1 MARGVSYRGR
11 GRGRGGHRHPQ
22 PQPQSPLPPPAPKNK
37 KFKLK
42 LAIFLC
48 FLLGVALKSFFLSV
62 PSLETPEDFSSPFL
76 RNDDEFR
83 RENAKFYTLRS
94 VKLKLGLVFTH
105 LIVDPYQDLMINFA
119 LSLKEIGH
127 EFQVVLSLE
136 DGPVSSVW
144 RNEGIS
150 VSTID
155 TSGSLKVDWLN
166 YDAVFLNS
174 FEAMDILSC
183 LMQEPFKSVPVIWTV
198 SETALA
204 GRLKKYNW
212 TGQKML
218 VDSWRKVFRRAN
230 AVVFPNYDLA
240 IAYSICDTGNYF
252 VIPEF
257 PIQAE
262 EDDYSVSNSKI
273 YAKMGC
279 GPQHLIIAIVGSQR
293 QYKYL
298 WVEQALV
305 LQALMPVVQAIENLK
320 NPRPL
325 KIIVFENQTSFSWE
339 ADFTFLLNQTEVV
352 KQVAVSDEL
361 DAERILRLSDI
372 VIYASVHEEQ
382 SFPYT
387 LLKAMLFGKPIVAP
401 DLLII
406 KKHEDIKV
414 LTDVMARVV
423 SNGKLSRLAQ
433 DVAFSGEHIAL
444 NLMVSKSIEGYA
456 LILENIMPPGVE
468 AKSLA
473 VRVPK
478 FLVPKWKWLLSETVN
493 EYVIRSF
500 KTHSFLNKFEKQF
513 NPIQTE
519 SSMDEMDHIIMN
531 HFWDEE
537 KDLQIANSIKEAEE
551 EELEGRNVQR
561 KRGTWEEISKLLKK
575 AERFRKDLHEREYG
589 ELERKG
595 QPLCIYEPYYG
606 EGTWPF
612 LHNSSLYRGL
622 GLSTKGRR
630 PEFDDIDAPSR
641 LPLLRDPY
649 YRDVLGEYGGFFA
662 IANRTGRIHKHPWI
676 GFQSW
681 RATARKES
689 LSKIAETSLLEA
701 IEALRYGDALF
712 FWARMDRDPRNP
724 QRQDF
729 WSFCDAINAGNC
741 QDAFSKAMKQMYG
754 INLQNFSAVP
764 PMPAVGGNWSVR
776 HSWVLPTRSFLE
788 FAMFSRMFVDALD
801 SQLYD
806 QHHQSGY
813 CYLSVR
819 KEDKHCYSRMLE
831 LVINVW
837 AYHSARRMVYV
848 EPKRGRMREEHKLET
863 RRGKMWVK
871 WFHYSTLK
879 QMDEELAEVADI
891 DPPGKRWLWPS
902 TGEVVWQGILEREK
916 LEMEKER
923 ELRKKQ
929 KEDKRSRRRKRGHR
943 EHFQEPLGGK
953 YVKPPPETQNSTHSR
968 LNH

>member
-1 MARGVSYRGR
+1 ME
-11 GRGRGGHRHPQ
+11 RGGRPR
-22 PQPQSPLPPPAPKNK
+22 ARR
-37 KFKLK
+37 LK
-42 LAIFLC
+42 CYFLC
-48 FLLGVALKSFFLSV
+48 RIQFSLFFCIVGVAFISFLATFFLPNP
-62 PSLETPEDFSSPFL
+62 PSPPLGRLEDFS
-76 RNDDEFR
+76 RNYLEDNARFEPYKRLDKLR
-83 RENAKFYTLRS
+83 RENAMFYTLRS

-105 LIVDPYQDLMINFA
+105 LLVDPYQDLMISFA
-119 LSLKEIGH
+119 SALKEIGH
-127 EFQVVLSLE
+127 EFEVLTLE
-136 DGPVSSVW
+136 HGPMASVW
-144 RNEGIS
+144 RQEGIS
-150 VSTID
+150 VTTVETND
-155 TSGSLKVDWLN
+155 GSLKVDWLN

-183 LMQEPFKSVPVIWTV
+183 LMQEPFKSVAVIWTV
-198 SETALA
+198 GEGELA
-204 GRLKKYNW
+204 ARLKKYNS

-218 VDSWRKVFRRAN
+218 VDRWRKVFKRAN
-230 AVVFPNYDLA
+230 AVMFPNYNLP
-240 IAYSICDTGNYF
+240 IAYSLCDTGNYF
-252 VIPEF
+252 VIPEL
-257 PIQAE
+257 PIEAQ
-262 EDDYSVSNSKI
+262 DDYFLSDSKI

-279 GPQHLIIAIVGSQR
+279 GPECFIIALVGSQP
-293 QYKYL
+293 
-298 WVEQALV
+298 LV
-305 LQALMPVVQAIENLK
+305 LLPVLQTVENSK
-320 NPRPL
+320 NHPL
-325 KIIVFENQTSFSWE
+325 KIIVFAGPSSIINQTSYLWE
-339 ADFTFLLNQTEVV
+339 ANFTF
-352 KQVAVSDEL
+352 AGDE

-372 VIYASVHEEQ
+372 VIYASFSEEQ
-382 SFPYT
+382 SFPYI

-401 DLLII
+401 DLSII
-406 KKHEDIKV
+406 KKHVVDGVNGFLFPKKDVKV
-414 LTDVMARVV
+414 LTKIMGRVV
-423 SNGKLSRLAQ
+423 FNGKLSRVARN
-433 DVAFSGEHIAL
+433 VAFTGQHIAL

-456 LILENIMPPGVE
+456 LVLENIIKIIVPPGGV
-468 AKSLA
+468 AA
-473 VRVPK
+473 MYQAPK
-478 FLVPKWKWLLSETVN
+478 FLVPRQKWLLSETVTK
-493 EYVIRSF
+493 YVSRSF
-500 KTHSFLNKFEKQF
+500 RTHSFLNKFEKQF

-575 AERFRKDLHEREYG
+575 AEHFRKVSHEREYG
-589 ELERKG
+589 ELERTG

-630 PEFDDIDAPSR
+630 PEFDHIDAPSR
-641 LPLLRDPY
+641 LSLLRDPY

-741 QDAFSKAMKQMYG
+741 QDAFSKAMQQMYG

-848 EPKRGRMREEHKLET
+848 EPKRGRMREQHKLET

-916 LEMEKER
+916 LQMEKER

-929 KEDKRSRRRKRGHR
+929 KEDKRSRRRKRRHR

-968 LNH
+968 LNY